1 MAEFK
6 DRLKELRQ
14 ARGWSQSD
22 LAEELKVHKMT
33 ISGYERGIRRPDF
46 EVLDNMAEKLDVNMD
61 YLLGASDS
69 RLRYPRHVIESS
81 LPKPVLMREAEKQAQ
96 AYFKGMTEQEARR
109 AERVEQMH
117 QQILQAYDAA
127 DPGIQMAVRRLLG
140 IDDGDR

>member
-14 ARGWSQSD
+14 ARGLSQSE

-69 RLRYPRHVIESS
+69 RLRYPRHVIETKQD
-81 LPKPVLMREAEKQAQ
+81 LVGQAEKKALT
-96 AYFKGMTEQEARR
+96 YFKGMTEQEARR
-109 AERVEQMH
+109 AEKVELMH